1 MRYSNNEQ
9 VNNDITR
16 NGYFNSLQSDN
27 LNNPLVQSFNNSS
40 VTKPFNNNHF
50 MKQTERFN
58 TDITFRTKEI
68 VDPKDKSIES
78 MNTEINKLKNSL
90 SDVILKDKEIQELK
104 NKIYILNKN
113 LQEKNGETDKI
124 KELEIELRFIK
135 KKLDEEYNKSSEIV
149 SIKNSLK
156 RLSDENNTLRKKIL
170 ELNQSTNL
178 FKLKKNIIKHT
189 NCSIE
194 IIEKVFEKNNITENS
209 FLLNN
214 IDEKFINKIIKEV
227 KDEK

>member
-1 MRYSNNEQ
+1 
-9 VNNDITR
+9 
-16 NGYFNSLQSDN
+16 
-27 LNNPLVQSFNNSS
+27 
-40 VTKPFNNNHF
+40 

-68 VDPKDKSIES
+68 IDPKDKSIES

-104 NKIYILNKN
+104 NKIYILNKD

-135 KKLDEEYNKSSEIV
+135 KRLDEEYNKSSEIV

-189 NCSIE
+189 KCSIE
-194 IIEKVFEKNNITENS
+194 IIEKVFEENNITENS

-214 IDEKFINKIIKEV
+214 IDEKIINKIIKEV